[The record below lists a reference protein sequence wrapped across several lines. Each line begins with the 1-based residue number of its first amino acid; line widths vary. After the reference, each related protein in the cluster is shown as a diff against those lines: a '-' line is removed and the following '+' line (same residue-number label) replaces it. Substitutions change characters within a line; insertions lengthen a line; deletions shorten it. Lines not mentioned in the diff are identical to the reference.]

1 MNHVGKIM
9 SDLRTEKEMG
19 QKELAALLN
28 LSLSTISNY
37 ETGVHSPD
45 FDTLRKVADLFHV
58 TVDYLLGRTG
68 FRCSLEELKEYITPD
83 YTVCNFIDAI
93 LPLDT
98 ASQTFL
104 LDFALY
110 LQECQTE
117 SRPN

>member
-1 MNHVGKIM
+1 MKHVGKII
-9 SDLRTEKEMG
+9 SDLRAEKEMG

-37 ETGVHSPD
+37 ETSVHSPD

-68 FRCSLEELKEYITPD
+68 FRCSLEDLKENVTPD
-83 YTVCNFIDAI
+83 HTISNFIDAI
-93 LPLDT
+93 LALD
-98 ASQTFL
+98 ADSRTFL

-110 LQECQTE
+110 LQKCQSE
-117 SRPN
+117 SQ